1 MKKYILILLLIICSL
16 SFAPPA
22 QAYTCQLW
30 ITIDSCSL
38 VVGGTTRLYVDGL
51 AGASQGT
58 IKNVTYRSSDP
69 SSVSISPTSSS
80 TRISF
85 PVTVTGI
92 RATSNNI
99 TFSATSTL
107 DDGTVCPTVTNLS
120 EPTCLTVTAPTNTP
134 TPTPT
139 PTTIPTPTL
148 TSTPTH
154 TPTPTTTITPAPTV
168 TPIPG
173 IYTIIGNIF
182 TDINNNGIKDPG
194 EDYVGPATIT
204 SSAGNP
210 SYASS
215 NGIYQIISL
224 PAGFVTIHFSGP
236 LTTGYS
242 FSYPFPVDQ
251 SLTVGVGPCSLL
263 PPNASCPDGND
274 IETLDIS
281 VEIASAAPPWI
292 QSVGTDLRWDKD
304 SSFSNPLP
312 SATTYTSV
320 PATADS
326 MPGIIFSGG
335 KNGVSPS
342 FGTNGGSASQT
353 SWQVG
358 SSAYPDVFT
367 DTHNSIPTSYG
378 FLSETA
384 DSSGINPSTISS
396 IGNTSSP
403 GYYKTSNSLTINT
416 PVTFSSGNSVI
427 FVNGDLI
434 INKNIIIPKGS
445 GSTAIFSA
453 SGSITVDSSVTE
465 IDGLFSADRN
475 FTLNSS
481 SNCPSTGDNQLIIQ
495 GSIIANAGRTGGT
508 FINNRTLCG
517 SNSLSP
523 SVKFVERPD
532 FMLNYPSV
540 VIQTTRAWQDSAP

>member
-1 MKKYILILLLIICSL
+1 MRLKPPYFVLRDHGKKIKIIFSFISFLLLTVVFPYPSAAGFAIPCGTRDIINSICYS
-16 SFAPPA
+16 SFYDSNFAINDPCTDA
-22 QAYTCQLW
+22 IFNLYTCANDLNPF
-30 ITIDSCSL
+30 D
-38 VVGGTTRLYVDGL
+38 TRYTGNQCV
-51 AGASQGT
+51 
-58 IKNVTYRSSDP
+58 
-69 SSVSISPTSSS
+69 
-80 TRISF
+80 
-85 PVTVTGI
+85 PVTWPGYHCESCYWGTLQW
-92 RATSNNI
+92 
-99 TFSATSTL
+99 SAMACKP
-107 DDGTVCPTVTNLS
+107 DFP
-120 EPTCLTVTAPTNTP
+120 TP
-134 TPTPT
+134 TPTFTPT

-384 DSSGINPSTISS
+384 DSSGINPITISS